1 MDVRS
6 AVLRV
11 LGSAGEPL
19 HWTVVQ
25 DRALREGYVDPFS
38 TPDVRGEVH
47 RALRALAEEGAVRR
61 VERGVYEAVPP
72 G

>member
-1 MDVRS
+1 MDARS

-11 LGSAGEPL
+11 LTEASEPL

-25 DRALREGYVDPFS
+25 DRALRAGYIDPFS
-38 TPDVRGEVH
+38 TPDVRGSVH
-47 RALRALAEEGAVRR
+47 GALRALADEGAVRR
-61 VERGVYEAVPP
+61 VERGVYEAA